1 MYKYLRDLMNVAD
14 LIGDVENFHWFKMDK
29 QDWVTLE
36 GATRDGKK
44 FELRLEVKENGT

>member
-14 LIGDVENFHWFKMDK
+14 VVGEVKDMNWFKMDK
-29 QDWVTLE
+29 EDWVTIS
-36 GATRDGKK
+36 GTTRDGKK